1 MNSARVSKAAI
12 LKMEELELLNFDEM
26 LRTNDERQQL
36 WDDFKNLKLVGRDV
50 ELMEK
55 LQAIDE
61 IPWFTKAACTREVHM
76 TRDITEDGV
85 VTTVMHYEWCPKT
98 ILQFRAGVDWAIAN
112 GLEVPD
118 EFLKEG
124 Q

>member
-1 MNSARVSKAAI
+1 MTSTRVDRDTI
-12 LKMEELELLNFDEM
+12 HKMEELELFNFDEM
-26 LRTNDERQQL
+26 LRTNDERYQL
-36 WDDFKNLKLVGRDV
+36 WEDFKNLKLVGRDV
-50 ELMEK
+50 ELMDK
-55 LQAIDE
+55 LNAIDD
-61 IPWFTKAACTREVHM
+61 IPWFTKAACTREVHT

-85 VTTVMHYEWCPKT
+85 VTTVMYYEWCPKT
-98 ILQFRAGVDWAIAN
+98 IQQFRAGVEWAMAN